1 MLEQRPLLWI
11 KWTNMKHQYLSQNA
25 VLNLFI
31 FKAKEGKG
39 EYQSQAETN
48 IDAIDKATLGLEHTK
63 TIIYIKS
70 MAFDGH
76 REEI

>member
-1 MLEQRPLLWI
+1 
-11 KWTNMKHQYLSQNA
+11 MKHQYLSQNA